1 MKTEKNIKAKI
12 EMLKE
17 SLKNAENQ
25 KERMYFNS
33 KIATLLWVLEV

>member
-1 MKTEKNIKAKI
+1 MKTEERIKTKI
-12 EMLKE
+12 KMLKE

-33 KIATLLWVLEV
+33 KIATLVWVLED

>member
-1 MKTEKNIKAKI
+1 VKTEEHIKAKI

-33 KIATLLWVLEV
+33 KIATLEWVLED

>member
-17 SLKNAENQ
+17 ALKNAENQ

-33 KIATLLWVLEV
+33 KIATLEWVLEE